1 MLAAKHPQTPNMKRN
16 KKMENELEIWQY
28 IDQLAK
34 DTENLNKRLKQI
46 KRR

>member
-1 MLAAKHPQTPNMKRN
+1 MKRN